1 MDDVKRL
8 TKEQIEAL
16 GFKYNGKHIEDDE
29 NNESWSF
36 RKHDIEVYVVNFFT
50 MDSHNIVEEQ
60 VYDVNGEDISQES
73 MIKLMLVLNQI

>member
-50 MDSHNIVEEQ
+50 MDSHDIVEDQ
-60 VYDVNGEDISQES
+60 VYDVNGEEISQES

>member
-1 MDDVKRL
+1 MDDVRRL

-16 GFKYNGKHIEDDE
+16 GFKYDGKHIEHGE
-29 NNESWSF
+29 NDESWSF
-36 RKHDIEVYVVNFFT
+36 SKYDIEVYVVNFFT
-50 MDSHNIVEEQ
+50 MDSHDIVEEQ

>member
-1 MDDVKRL
+1 MDDVKKL

-50 MDSHNIVEEQ
+50 IDSHDIVEDQ

>member
-1 MDDVKRL
+1 MDNVKRL

-50 MDSHNIVEEQ
+50 IDSHDIVEDQ

>member
-50 MDSHNIVEEQ
+50 MDSHDIVEEQ